1 MFRVY
6 DNNNAMQPAHLKHPT
21 QVSTVVHLNNNTSN
35 ASIKRDVDKTA
46 NQSAGRIISALSAS
60 DMLQKQLGRK

>member
-6 DNNNAMQPAHLKHPT
+6 DNSNAMQPAHLRHPV

-35 ASIKRDVDKTA
+35 ASIKRDVNNTA
-46 NQSAGRIISALSAS
+46 NQSTGHTITALSAS